1 MAPLRRMLAISAL
14 ALALAAVASPGR
26 AAGDH
31 LVRLHLDGEID
42 PVSAGYV
49 EAGLSS
55 AADGGAAAVVLE
67 IDSPGGDLASMDRI
81 IKAILGSRLPVL
93 TYVAP
98 GGARAGSAATFVTLA
113 ADVAAMA
120 PNTNIG
126 AASVVSSTGQ
136 DLPPTLARK
145 VTNDAV
151 ARIRD
156 LAQSHAR
163 NADWAE
169 SAVRNAASIGVAQAV
184 GMTPPVVDLEAPDLA
199 ALLAAVDT
207 GHRADGHLYRHNGA
221 ALPRLGGL
229 PVQESEMNL
238 GQRLLELLGDPN
250 IVFVLFTLGFFG
262 IVAEFFHPNFF
273 TGTLGAVAIVLAWVG
288 SNSLPLNVGGLLLIG
303 LGIGLFI
310 LELHVTS
317 FGLLTIGGVVSF
329 VFGAFALFNGV
340 DLNRPVEVHVS
351 PIIVGVVIVFVLVYL
366 WTVMRGVIVTRRR
379 PAGALPIAAVMGTIG
394 QARTL
399 IAPSGIAYA
408 GGETWSARSRS
419 GEIRPG
425 SPLRVV
431 GAVGLE
437 LIVEAAPDASASES
451 APKEE

>member
-1 MAPLRRMLAISAL
+1 MLAISAL
-14 ALALAAVASPGR
+14 ALALSAVASPGR

-49 EAGLSS
+49 EAGISS

-113 ADVAAMA
+113 GDVAAMA
-120 PNTNIG
+120 ANTNIG
-126 AASVVSSTGQ
+126 AASVVSSAGQ

-184 GMTPPVVDLEAPDLA
+184 GMKPPVVDLEAPDLA
-199 ALLAAVDT
+199 TLLAAVDS

-221 ALPRLGGL
+221 ALPRLSGL
-229 PVQESEMNL
+229 PLQESEMNF

-288 SNSLPLNVGGLLLIG
+288 SNSLPLNVGGLLLIA

-351 PIIVGVVIVFVLVYL
+351 PIIVGVVVVFVLFYL
-366 WTVMRGVIVTRRR
+366 WTVMRGVIATRRR

-419 GEIRPG
+419 GEIQPG

-431 GAVGLE
+431 GAEGLE
-437 LIVEAAPDASASES
+437 LIVEAAPDASASDS
-451 APKEE
+451 VPKEE

>member
-1 MAPLRRMLAISAL
+1 MLAISAL